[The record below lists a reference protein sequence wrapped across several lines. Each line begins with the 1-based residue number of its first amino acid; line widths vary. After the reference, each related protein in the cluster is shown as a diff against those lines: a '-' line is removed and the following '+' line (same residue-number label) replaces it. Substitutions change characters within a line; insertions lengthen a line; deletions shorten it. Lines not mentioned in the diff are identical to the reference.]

1 LLVSQSGL
9 KNKQNCSTSQ
19 LVTHQLVLSYKEEI
33 SRVIWL
39 KWLETNQ
46 IILVKKLEYAIE
58 THGLK
63 KYFGKI
69 HAVDGI
75 DLRIP
80 KGSLY
85 GVLGPNGAGKSTA
98 IRMLSTILYPTDGSA
113 TVLGYD
119 LRNER
124 NKIKKLIG
132 VCPQEL
138 VVYPRL
144 TARENIHLIAQMHGI
159 AKKDY
164 KERTDELLGQ
174 MNLLNRA
181 DSLSKTYSGGMKRRL
196 NVLMAV
202 IHEPELLFF
211 DEPTAGLDPQS
222 RRVVWDF
229 IKSFQERKS
238 TIILTTHSMEEADDL
253 SDKLTIFDHGKIIAT
268 GTPQELKGRLGEGD
282 NIEFKV
288 ANAEMREN
296 IIERVKTLDF
306 VRGGKHLGKQRIVL
320 NALGG
325 LRRISEIMDSVK
337 VEMYDIA
344 VRENTL
350 EDVFIDLTGRR
361 LRN

>member
-1 LLVSQSGL
+1 M
-9 KNKQNCSTSQ
+9 
-19 LVTHQLVLSYKEEI
+19 
-33 SRVIWL
+33 
-39 KWLETNQ
+39 
-46 IILVKKLEYAIE
+46 VKKLEYAIE
-58 THGLK
+58 TYNLRK
-63 KYFGKI
+63 FFVDI

-75 DLRIP
+75 DLKIP

-85 GVLGPNGAGKSTA
+85 GVLGPNGAGKSTT
-98 IRMLSTILYPTDGSA
+98 IRMLSTILYPTSGSA
-113 TVLGYD
+113 TILGYD
-119 LRNER
+119 LLKNRNE
-124 NKIKKLIG
+124 IKKRIG

-138 VVYPRL
+138 VIYPRL

-181 DSLSKTYSGGMKRRL
+181 DSLTKTFSGGMKRRL

-202 IHEPELLFF
+202 VHEPELLFF

-229 IKSFQERKS
+229 IKEFQERKS

-253 SDKLTIFDHGKIIAT
+253 SDALTIIDHGKIIAT

-282 NIEFKV
+282 NIEFKI
-288 ANAEMREN
+288 NNPDMRLDV
-296 IIERVKTLDF
+296 IERAKMLEY
-306 VRGGKHLGKQRIVL
+306 VRWGKNLGKQRIVL

-325 LRRISEIMDSVK
+325 LRRISEIMDAVR
-337 VEMYDIA
+337 VEMYDIS
-344 VRENTL
+344 VRANTL

>member
-1 LLVSQSGL
+1 M
-9 KNKQNCSTSQ
+9 
-19 LVTHQLVLSYKEEI
+19 
-33 SRVIWL
+33 
-39 KWLETNQ
+39 
-46 IILVKKLEYAIE
+46 EYAIK

-63 KYFGKI
+63 KYFGKN

-75 DLRIP
+75 DLKIP

-85 GVLGPNGAGKSTA
+85 GVLGPNGAGKSTT
-98 IRMLSTILYPTDGSA
+98 IKMLSTILYSTDGEA
-113 TVLGYD
+113 TVLGED
-119 LRNER
+119 LKKNGHG
-124 NKIKKLIG
+124 IKRKMG

-159 AKKDY
+159 PKKVY
-164 KERTDELLGQ
+164 KKRTDYLLRK
-174 MNLLNRA
+174 MNLIDRA
-181 DSLSKTYSGGMKRRL
+181 DDLAKTFSGGMKRRL
-196 NVLMAV
+196 NVLMTV
-202 IHEPELLFF
+202 IHEPELIFF

-229 IKSFQERKS
+229 IKDFQAKES

-253 SDKLTIFDHGKIIAT
+253 SDELVIIDNGKIIAR
-268 GTPQELKGRLGEGD
+268 GTPRELKGRLGEGD

-288 ANAEMREN
+288 INSEERAE
-296 IIERVKTLDF
+296 IIKRAKTLDF
-306 VRGGKHLGKQRIVL
+306 VRWGKELGKHRIIL

-325 LRRISEIMDSVK
+325 LRRISEIMDVVK
-337 VEMYDIA
+337 VEMRDIS
-344 VRENTL
+344 VRANTL

>member
-1 LLVSQSGL
+1 
-9 KNKQNCSTSQ
+9 
-19 LVTHQLVLSYKEEI
+19 
-33 SRVIWL
+33 
-39 KWLETNQ
+39 
-46 IILVKKLEYAIE
+46 LEYAID
-58 THGLK
+58 TKNLK

-75 DLRIP
+75 DLKIP

-85 GVLGPNGAGKSTA
+85 GVLGPNGAGKSTT
-98 IRMLSTILYPTDGSA
+98 IRILSGILYPTDGEIS
-113 TVLGYD
+113 VLGLD
-119 LRNER
+119 LTKNGHAL
-124 NKIKKLIG
+124 KKQIG

-144 TARENIHLIAQMHGI
+144 TARENIHLIAQMHGLSR
-159 AKKDY
+159 KDY
-164 KERTDELLGQ
+164 RERTDDLLGQ
-174 MNLLNRA
+174 MNLLDRA
-181 DSLSKTYSGGMKRRL
+181 NDLSKTFSGGMKRRL

-229 IKSFQERKS
+229 IKGFQAKDS
-238 TIILTTHSMEEADDL
+238 TIILTTHNMEEADDL
-253 SDKLTIFDHGKIIAT
+253 SDELVIIDNGKIIAK
-268 GTPQELKGRLGEGD
+268 GSPSELKGRLGEGD

-288 ANAEMREN
+288 NQPEFRAE
-296 IIERVKTLDF
+296 IIKRTKKLDF
-306 VRGGKHLGKQRIVL
+306 VRWGKELGKQRIVI

-325 LRRISEIMDSVK
+325 LRRISEIMDAVQ
-337 VEMYDIA
+337 VEMKDIS
-344 VRENTL
+344 VRNNTL